1 MASSQLAEPVV
12 TPSNLSNHSREDDQ
26 YSQQQEEH
34 PLEVVTTSS
43 VQSTSSRL
51 PVDNPLERIHTE
63 DVYFDEPP
71 PPYEEPAADAPEIA
85 AIEYSCEN
93 SPQLLVQ
100 APPDFSAPVILRSS
114 SSLPGVTPIL
124 SSGTSAFHPSPV
136 PTLIGTR
143 GPESSNGTVS
153 QVGSISERTFSST
166 KAREAGFE
174 IEPTSPRRTDSMGSL
189 PSITL
194 LSSSEPLRHT
204 RSSGSLIAYIIP
216 FPKPRIK
223 NIDIDDIPDRFFIYT
238 PPLPPLSKPAPG
250 EKESHWHKTKREWQ
264 EDVRKS
270 TLNHASLTTW
280 KGMKAKSTSLIGKG
294 MDLTR
299 SSNVEFL
306 DRAAE
311 GAIESK
317 EDEVQLN
324 LTRQST
330 ASRPAELDASEP
342 GAQITPDSNP
352 IAECAGRLT
361 GEDAK
366 PKSLEQLT
374 LIYPPTLALAPEKIR
389 EEFVNTLLRTRER
402 SRKEAIIASALLP
415 IAATIDASLLI
426 TFGGLTEISGVW
438 AYTNIRG
445 AKTSKKI
452 TQGLSI
458 GEAQATMAK
467 EEAEMEPEVRGC
479 TCGHHEHDFGSPEI
493 IPRTIGKGKGKKKG
507 IDLRMQQSN
516 QLEILRRYL
525 NLACLKREFNMF
537 PVIETAAGDVNEEA
551 VLEAIGWQPT
561 RRQGRD
567 LELDLKDK
575 IETLTPEQDEEW
587 QHKEARADIKR
598 VFRKGAAEWVT
609 WIKSF
614 QKDPEVALK
623 R

>member
-1 MASSQLAEPVV
+1 
-12 TPSNLSNHSREDDQ
+12 
-26 YSQQQEEH
+26 
-34 PLEVVTTSS
+34 
-43 VQSTSSRL
+43 
-51 PVDNPLERIHTE
+51 
-63 DVYFDEPP
+63 
-71 PPYEEPAADAPEIA
+71 
-85 AIEYSCEN
+85 
-93 SPQLLVQ
+93 
-100 APPDFSAPVILRSS
+100 
-114 SSLPGVTPIL
+114 
-124 SSGTSAFHPSPV
+124 
-136 PTLIGTR
+136 
-143 GPESSNGTVS
+143 
-153 QVGSISERTFSST
+153 
-166 KAREAGFE
+166 
-174 IEPTSPRRTDSMGSL
+174 MGSL

-280 KGMKAKSTSLIGKG
+280 KGMKAKST
-294 MDLTR
+294 
-299 SSNVEFL
+299 
-306 DRAAE
+306 
-311 GAIESK
+311 
-317 EDEVQLN
+317 
-324 LTRQST
+324 
-330 ASRPAELDASEP
+330 
-342 GAQITPDSNP
+342 
-352 IAECAGRLT
+352 
-361 GEDAK
+361 
-366 PKSLEQLT
+366 LEQLT

-467 EEAEMEPEVRGC
+467 EEAEMEPE
-479 TCGHHEHDFGSPEI
+479 
-493 IPRTIGKGKGKKKG
+493 KG